1 MARVRFNVRTFDG
14 KCNVHA
20 ISGRIS
26 YLSGEMTTRQ
36 EIHIR
41 GGLSIPLSEIR
52 LSFAR
57 SGGKGGQNVNKVETK
72 VELAFDVMAS
82 VSLTGDQ
89 KATIVRKLKS
99 RMNADGEIR
108 VTGQASRS
116 QWKNREES
124 LEKFGELLRQALTPE
139 KKRVKT
145 RVSRVQKQKR
155 LDDKKRRSETKKW
168 RRMD

>member
-1 MARVRFNVRTFDG
+1 
-14 KCNVHA
+14 
-20 ISGRIS
+20 
-26 YLSGEMTTRQ
+26 MTTRQ
-36 EIHIR
+36 EIYIR

-82 VSLTGDQ
+82 ASLTGDQ

-99 RMNADGEIR
+99 RMNTDGEIR

-124 LEKFGELLRQALTPE
+124 LAKFGELLRHALTPE

-145 RVSRVQKQKR
+145 RVSRAQKQKR
-155 LDDKKRRSETKKW
+155 LDDKKRRSEIKKW
-168 RRMD
+168 RKLD